1 MHKTPSLN
9 TAVVFRTPSWD
20 RVDGS
25 PTTVS
30 SPSTIWNPHDEVIRR
45 FSDPAKDGDVRASGA
60 KYEKAEA
67 SYTVAVLSLQKLL
80 KDEGG
85 IAATGQDGK
94 QELSMVAKQ
103 LQQAKEGTLD
113 KKKMSRFVKSLDHY
127 QGVFDI
133 LSQADFSGL
142 PLIWGGIKLVLLMSK
157 TSSDT
162 LSKVFEVIID
172 IGRSLERIRGYAMLY
187 ATPRITEFTVEL
199 YEAVAEFLEKVIT
212 DFKKSP
218 FRRAMVDL
226 LQPFEVRYGD
236 LLTKMRKVQQEIKDD
251 ADLCMH
257 VRHMQVWSSHSM
269 AQYRRDLPMQRHQ
282 MYQGFKAMAE
292 DPNAAIFEAI
302 RKNLFRGFELQA
314 GYHQE
319 LESTYKTTTS
329 KAWIEWFKLEQK
341 YVPSGYSHETKIIQA
356 ECDAPDPQHALIW
369 KKQQR
374 TFASHVPSAY
384 LIWTRGMTAQSAI
397 ASLVHQILFQK
408 TEVMAQAGLDLDQF
422 KEANNSPRA
431 LWKFFTHLVT
441 TLGGCMVYITIG
453 SVGKHEAAIVK
464 KFVAMAKT
472 WDGPAIN
479 VTLIHPFSD
488 EFAKTEDVINL
499 DDKYDVHPSLTTTD
513 AMHHVLVLEL
523 NENKKVSETIQSLLW
538 ETVWREVRYAVIGI
552 AFNQVVE
559 HIQSAVEKVAD
570 VARQTD
576 AISSEHDEF
585 RERRERRAKKILTN
599 TDAKHWIAAVSTWT
613 GNKLSM
619 DALREQIQRHID
631 IVDIHLAADIK
642 AGLKEKL
649 DLLLFDD
656 ETELEPRPLTE
667 SQRMSIWDELQNAI
681 RPGTQVMFCSQIEEL
696 LSAVLEDY
704 RMEGPEKEGEAKTLF
719 VYLAKTY
726 FAKSGRWKNTFSE
739 DKNLVADGI
748 TKAIEIGF
756 QHLVEAFASGGS

>member
-1 MHKTPSLN
+1 MHKRPSLN

-25 PTTVS
+25 PTTVA
-30 SPSTIWNPHDEVIRR
+30 SPT
-45 FSDPAKDGDVRASGA
+45 KDGDVRASGA
-60 KYEKAEA
+60 KKAEA
-67 SYTVAVLSLQKLL
+67 SYTAAVLSLQKLL
-80 KDEGG
+80 KDEGS
-85 IAATGQDGK
+85 IAATSQDGK

-236 LLTKMRKVQQEIKDD
+236 LLTKMRKE
-251 ADLCMH
+251 
-257 VRHMQVWSSHSM
+257 
-269 AQYRRDLPMQRHQ
+269 
-282 MYQGFKAMAE
+282 AMAE
-292 DPNAAIFEAI
+292 DPNAVIFEAI
-302 RKNLFRGFELQA
+302 RKNLFRGFELEA

-464 KFVAMAKT
+464 KFVAMTKT
-472 WDGPAIN
+472 WDRPAIN

-488 EFAKTEDVINL
+488 DFAKTEDVINL

-523 NENKKVSETIQSLLW
+523 NEGKKVSETIQSLLW

-559 HIQSAVEKVAD
+559 HIQIAVKKVAD
-570 VARQTD
+570 TAREKDVMSNEQD
-576 AISSEHDEF
+576 DSQEWQ
-585 RERRERRAKKILTN
+585 ERRAKKLFTN
-599 TDAKHWIAAVSTWT
+599 TDAKHWNAAVSVWT
-613 GNKLSM
+613 GNKWSM

-631 IVDIHLAADIK
+631 IVEIHLPADIK

-704 RMEGPEKEGEAKTLF
+704 RMEGPEREGEAKTLF

-726 FAKSGRWKNTFSE
+726 FAKSGRWKDTFSE
-739 DKNLVADGI
+739 DKNLVVDGI

>member
-1 MHKTPSLN
+1 
-9 TAVVFRTPSWD
+9 
-20 RVDGS
+20 
-25 PTTVS
+25 
-30 SPSTIWNPHDEVIRR
+30 
-45 FSDPAKDGDVRASGA
+45 
-60 KYEKAEA
+60 
-67 SYTVAVLSLQKLL
+67 
-80 KDEGG
+80 
-85 IAATGQDGK
+85 
-94 QELSMVAKQ
+94 
-103 LQQAKEGTLD
+103 
-113 KKKMSRFVKSLDHY
+113 
-127 QGVFDI
+127 
-133 LSQADFSGL
+133 
-142 PLIWGGIKLVLLMSK
+142 
-157 TSSDT
+157 
-162 LSKVFEVIID
+162 
-172 IGRSLERIRGYAMLY
+172 
-187 ATPRITEFTVEL
+187 
-199 YEAVAEFLEKVIT
+199 
-212 DFKKSP
+212 
-218 FRRAMVDL
+218 
-226 LQPFEVRYGD
+226 
-236 LLTKMRKVQQEIKDD
+236 
-251 ADLCMH
+251 
-257 VRHMQVWSSHSM
+257 
-269 AQYRRDLPMQRHQ
+269 

-302 RKNLFRGFELQA
+302 RKNLFRGFELEA

-431 LWKFFTHLVT
+431 LWKLFTHLVT

-453 SVGKHEAAIVK
+453 SVGKQEAAIVK

-488 EFAKTEDVINL
+488 DFAKTDDVINL

-523 NENKKVSETIQSLLW
+523 NEGKKVSETIQSLLW

-559 HIQSAVEKVAD
+559 HIQIAAKKVAD
-570 VARQTD
+570 VARENGAVSNEQD
-576 AISSEHDEF
+576 SSQKRQD
-585 RERRERRAKKILTN
+585 RGAKETFTN
-599 TDAKHWIAAVSTWT
+599 TDTKHWIAAVSTWT
-613 GNKLSM
+613 GNKWFM

-631 IVDIHLAADIK
+631 IVDIHLPADIK

-649 DLLLFDD
+649 DLLLFD

-681 RPGTQVMFCSQIEEL
+681 RPDTQVMFCSQIEEL

-704 RMEGPEKEGEAKTLF
+704 RMEGPGKEGEAKTLF

>member
-1 MHKTPSLN
+1 MHKRPSLN

-67 SYTVAVLSLQKLL
+67 SYTAAVLSLQKLL

-113 KKKMSRFVKSLDHY
+113 KKKISRFVKSLDHY

-251 ADLCMH
+251 ADL
-257 VRHMQVWSSHSM
+257 S
-269 AQYRRDLPMQRHQ
+269 
-282 MYQGFKAMAE
+282 MAE

-302 RKNLFRGFELQA
+302 RKNLFRGFELEA

-441 TLGGCMVYITIG
+441 ILGGCMVYITIG

-488 EFAKTEDVINL
+488 DFAKTEDVINL

-523 NENKKVSETIQSLLW
+523 NEGTKVSETIQSLLW

-559 HIQSAVEKVAD
+559 HIQIAVKKVAD
-570 VARQTD
+570 KAREKNVMSNEQ
-576 AISSEHDEF
+576 DEF

-599 TDAKHWIAAVSTWT
+599 TDAKHWNAAVSVWT
-613 GNKLSM
+613 GNKWSM

-631 IVDIHLAADIK
+631 IVDIHLPTDIK

-704 RMEGPEKEGEAKTLF
+704 RMEGPEREGEAKTLF
-719 VYLAKTY
+719 VYLAKMY
-726 FAKSGRWKNTFSE
+726 FAKSGRWKDTFSE

-756 QHLVEAFASGGS
+756 QHLVEAFASG

>member
-1 MHKTPSLN
+1 MQRRHAQDAL
-9 TAVVFRTPSWD
+9 FEHGC
-20 RVDGS
+20 RVSYAFLG
-25 PTTVS
+25 PRR
-30 SPSTIWNPHDEVIRR
+30 WEPHDG
-45 FSDPAKDGDVRASGA
+45 FQPK
-60 KYEKAEA
+60 KAEA
-67 SYTVAVLSLQKLL
+67 SYTAAVLSLQKLL

-199 YEAVAEFLEKVIT
+199 YEAVAEFLEKAIT

-236 LLTKMRKVQQEIKDD
+236 LLTKMRKVQQEIQDD

-257 VRHMQVWSSHSM
+257 
-269 AQYRRDLPMQRHQ
+269 
-282 MYQGFKAMAE
+282 KAMAE
-292 DPNAAIFEAI
+292 DPNAVIFEAI
-302 RKNLFRGFELQA
+302 RKNLFRGFELEA

-472 WDGPAIN
+472 WDGPAIS

-488 EFAKTEDVINL
+488 DFAKTEDIINL

-523 NENKKVSETIQSLLW
+523 NEGK
-538 ETVWREVRYAVIGI
+538 
-552 AFNQVVE
+552 
-559 HIQSAVEKVAD
+559 
-570 VARQTD
+570 
-576 AISSEHDEF
+576 
-585 RERRERRAKKILTN
+585 
-599 TDAKHWIAAVSTWT
+599 KHWNAAVSVWT
-613 GNKLSM
+613 GNKWSM
-619 DALREQIQRHID
+619 NALREQIQRHID
-631 IVDIHLAADIK
+631 IIDIHLPADIK

-656 ETELEPRPLTE
+656 EMELEPRPLTE

-681 RPGTQVMFCSQIEEL
+681 RPGTQVMFCSQIEEV
-696 LSAVLEDY
+696 LSAVLDDY
-704 RMEGPEKEGEAKTLF
+704 RMEGPEREGEAKTLF

-726 FAKSGRWKNTFSE
+726 FAKSGRWKDTFSE

>member
-1 MHKTPSLN
+1 MQRRHAQDAL
-9 TAVVFRTPSWD
+9 FEHGC
-20 RVDGS
+20 RVSYAFLG
-25 PTTVS
+25 PRR
-30 SPSTIWNPHDEVIRR
+30 WEPHDG
-45 FSDPAKDGDVRASGA
+45 FQPK
-60 KYEKAEA
+60 KAEA
-67 SYTVAVLSLQKLL
+67 SYTAAVLSLQKLL

-113 KKKMSRFVKSLDHY
+113 KKKMSRFVKSLEHY

-236 LLTKMRKVQQEIKDD
+236 LLTKMKKVQQEIKDD

-257 VRHMQVWSSHSM
+257 E
-269 AQYRRDLPMQRHQ
+269 
-282 MYQGFKAMAE
+282 AMAE

-302 RKNLFRGFELQA
+302 KKNLFRGFELEA

-384 LIWTRGMTAQSAI
+384 LIWTRGMTVQSAI

-441 TLGGCMVYITIG
+441 ILGGCMVYITIG

-472 WDGPAIN
+472 WDGPAIS

-488 EFAKTEDVINL
+488 DFAKTEDVINL

-523 NENKKVSETIQSLLW
+523 NEGK
-538 ETVWREVRYAVIGI
+538 
-552 AFNQVVE
+552 
-559 HIQSAVEKVAD
+559 
-570 VARQTD
+570 
-576 AISSEHDEF
+576 
-585 RERRERRAKKILTN
+585 
-599 TDAKHWIAAVSTWT
+599 KHWNAAVSVWT
-613 GNKLSM
+613 GNKWSM

-631 IVDIHLAADIK
+631 IVDIHLPADIK

-656 ETELEPRPLTE
+656 EMELEPRPLTE

-681 RPGTQVMFCSQIEEL
+681 RPGTQVMFCSQIEEV
-696 LSAVLEDY
+696 LSAVLDDY
-704 RMEGPEKEGEAKTLF
+704 RMEGPEREGEAKTLF
-719 VYLAKTY
+719 VYLAKRY
-726 FAKSGRWKNTFSE
+726 FARSGRWKDTFSE

>member
-1 MHKTPSLN
+1 MHKRPSLN

-25 PTTVS
+25 PTTVA
-30 SPSTIWNPHDEVIRR
+30 SPTTIWNPHDEVIRR

-67 SYTVAVLSLQKLL
+67 SYTAAVLSLQKLL

-85 IAATGQDGK
+85 IAATSQDGK

-199 YEAVAEFLEKVIT
+199 YEAVAEFLEKIIT

-251 ADLCMH
+251 ADLWIFRCKDIKCT
-257 VRHMQVWSSHSM
+257 R
-269 AQYRRDLPMQRHQ
+269 AL
-282 MYQGFKAMAE
+282 KEAMAE

-302 RKNLFRGFELQA
+302 RKNLFRGFELEA

-374 TFASHVPSAY
+374 TFASHVPSTY

-441 TLGGCMVYITIG
+441 TIGGCMVYITIG

-488 EFAKTEDVINL
+488 DFAKTEDVINL

-523 NENKKVSETIQSLLW
+523 NEGKKVSETIQSLLW

-559 HIQSAVEKVAD
+559 HIQIAVKKVAD
-570 VARQTD
+570 TAREKDVMSNEQD
-576 AISSEHDEF
+576 DSQ
-585 RERRERRAKKILTN
+585 ERQERRAKKLFTT
-599 TDAKHWIAAVSTWT
+599 TDAKHWNAAVSVWT
-613 GNKLSM
+613 GNKWSM

-631 IVDIHLAADIK
+631 IVDIHLPADIK

-681 RPGTQVMFCSQIEEL
+681 RPGIQFMFCSQIEEL

-704 RMEGPEKEGEAKTLF
+704 RMEGLEREGEAKTLF

-726 FAKSGRWKNTFSE
+726 FAKSGRWKDTFSE
-739 DKNLVADGI
+739 DKDLVANGI

-756 QHLVEAFASGGS
+756 QHLVEAFASRGS

>member
-1 MHKTPSLN
+1 
-9 TAVVFRTPSWD
+9 
-20 RVDGS
+20 
-25 PTTVS
+25 
-30 SPSTIWNPHDEVIRR
+30 
-45 FSDPAKDGDVRASGA
+45 
-60 KYEKAEA
+60 
-67 SYTVAVLSLQKLL
+67 
-80 KDEGG
+80 
-85 IAATGQDGK
+85 
-94 QELSMVAKQ
+94 
-103 LQQAKEGTLD
+103 
-113 KKKMSRFVKSLDHY
+113 
-127 QGVFDI
+127 
-133 LSQADFSGL
+133 
-142 PLIWGGIKLVLLMSK
+142 
-157 TSSDT
+157 
-162 LSKVFEVIID
+162 
-172 IGRSLERIRGYAMLY
+172 
-187 ATPRITEFTVEL
+187 
-199 YEAVAEFLEKVIT
+199 
-212 DFKKSP
+212 
-218 FRRAMVDL
+218 MVDL
-226 LQPFEVRYGD
+226 LQSFEVRYGD
-236 LLTKMRKVQQEIKDD
+236 LLKKMRKQE
-251 ADLCMH
+251 
-257 VRHMQVWSSHSM
+257 
-269 AQYRRDLPMQRHQ
+269 
-282 MYQGFKAMAE
+282 AMAE

-302 RKNLFRGFELQA
+302 RKNLFRGFELEA

-441 TLGGCMVYITIG
+441 ILGGCMVYITVG

-472 WDGPAIN
+472 WDGPGIN

-488 EFAKTEDVINL
+488 DFAKTEDVINL
-499 DDKYDVHPSLTTTD
+499 DDKFDVHPSLTTTD

-523 NENKKVSETIQSLLW
+523 NEGK
-538 ETVWREVRYAVIGI
+538 
-552 AFNQVVE
+552 
-559 HIQSAVEKVAD
+559 
-570 VARQTD
+570 
-576 AISSEHDEF
+576 
-585 RERRERRAKKILTN
+585 
-599 TDAKHWIAAVSTWT
+599 KHWNAAVSVWT
-613 GNKLSM
+613 GNKWSM
-619 DALREQIQRHID
+619 DALREQIQRHFD
-631 IVDIHLAADIK
+631 IVDIHLPADIK

-704 RMEGPEKEGEAKTLF
+704 RTEGPEKEGEAKTLF
-719 VYLAKTY
+719 VYLAKTC

>member
-1 MHKTPSLN
+1 MHKKPSLN
-9 TAVVFRTPSWD
+9 TAVVFRTPFWD

-25 PTTVS
+25 PTTVA
-30 SPSTIWNPHDEVIRR
+30 SPITIWNPHDEVIRR

-67 SYTVAVLSLQKLL
+67 SYTAAVLSLQKLL

-85 IAATGQDGK
+85 IAATSQDGK
-94 QELSMVAKQ
+94 QELSMIAKQ

-142 PLIWGGIKLVLLMSK
+142 PLIWGGIKLFLLMSK

-199 YEAVAEFLEKVIT
+199 YEAVAEFLEKVIA

-251 ADLCMH
+251 ADL
-257 VRHMQVWSSHSM
+257 S
-269 AQYRRDLPMQRHQ
+269 
-282 MYQGFKAMAE
+282 MAE
-292 DPNAAIFEAI
+292 DPNAAIFDAI
-302 RKNLFRGFELQA
+302 MKNLFRGFELEA

-374 TFASHVPSAY
+374 MFASHVPSTY
-384 LIWTRGMTAQSAI
+384 LIWTRVMTAQSAI

-488 EFAKTEDVINL
+488 DFAKTEDVINL

-523 NENKKVSETIQSLLW
+523 NEGKKVSETIQSLLW

-559 HIQSAVEKVAD
+559 HIQIAVKKVAD
-570 VARQTD
+570 AAREKDVMSNEQD
-576 AISSEHDEF
+576 DSQ
-585 RERRERRAKKILTN
+585 ERQERRAKKLFTN
-599 TDAKHWIAAVSTWT
+599 TDAKHWNAAVSVWT
-613 GNKLSM
+613 GNKWSM

-631 IVDIHLAADIK
+631 IVDIHLPADIK

-649 DLLLFDD
+649 DLLLVDD

-704 RMEGPEKEGEAKTLF
+704 RMEGPEREGQAKTLF

-726 FAKSGRWKNTFSE
+726 FAKSGRWKDTFSE
-739 DKNLVADGI
+739 DKDLVAYGI

>member
-1 MHKTPSLN
+1 MQRRHAQDAL
-9 TAVVFRTPSWD
+9 FEHGC
-20 RVDGS
+20 RVSYAFLG
-25 PTTVS
+25 PRR
-30 SPSTIWNPHDEVIRR
+30 WEPHDG
-45 FSDPAKDGDVRASGA
+45 FQPK
-60 KYEKAEA
+60 KAEA
-67 SYTVAVLSLQKLL
+67 SYTAAVLSLQKLL

-113 KKKMSRFVKSLDHY
+113 KKKMSRFVKSLEHY

-236 LLTKMRKVQQEIKDD
+236 LLTKMKKVQQEIKDD

-257 VRHMQVWSSHSM
+257 E
-269 AQYRRDLPMQRHQ
+269 
-282 MYQGFKAMAE
+282 AMAE

-302 RKNLFRGFELQA
+302 KKNLFRGFELEA

-384 LIWTRGMTAQSAI
+384 LIWTRGMTVQSAI

-441 TLGGCMVYITIG
+441 ILGGCMVYITIG

-472 WDGPAIN
+472 WDGPAIS

-488 EFAKTEDVINL
+488 DFAKTEDVINL
-499 DDKYDVHPSLTTTD
+499 DDKYD
-513 AMHHVLVLEL
+513 
-523 NENKKVSETIQSLLW
+523 
-538 ETVWREVRYAVIGI
+538 
-552 AFNQVVE
+552 
-559 HIQSAVEKVAD
+559 
-570 VARQTD
+570 
-576 AISSEHDEF
+576 
-585 RERRERRAKKILTN
+585 
-599 TDAKHWIAAVSTWT
+599 HWNAAVSVWT
-613 GNKLSM
+613 GNKWSM

-631 IVDIHLAADIK
+631 IVDIHLPADIK

-656 ETELEPRPLTE
+656 EMELEPRPLTE

-681 RPGTQVMFCSQIEEL
+681 RPGTQVMFCSQIEEV
-696 LSAVLEDY
+696 LSAVLDDY
-704 RMEGPEKEGEAKTLF
+704 RMEGPEREGEAKTLF
-719 VYLAKTY
+719 VYLAKRY
-726 FAKSGRWKNTFSE
+726 FARSGRWKDTFSE

>member
-1 MHKTPSLN
+1 MQRRHAQEAL
-9 TAVVFRTPSWD
+9 FEHGC
-20 RVDGS
+20 RVSYAFLG
-25 PTTVS
+25 PRR
-30 SPSTIWNPHDEVIRR
+30 WEPHDG
-45 FSDPAKDGDVRASGA
+45 FQPK
-60 KYEKAEA
+60 KAEA
-67 SYTVAVLSLQKLL
+67 SYTAAVLSLQKLL

-113 KKKMSRFVKSLDHY
+113 KKKMSRFVKSLEHY

-257 VRHMQVWSSHSM
+257 E
-269 AQYRRDLPMQRHQ
+269 
-282 MYQGFKAMAE
+282 AMAE

-302 RKNLFRGFELQA
+302 RKNLFRGFELEA

-441 TLGGCMVYITIG
+441 ILGGCMVYITIG

-488 EFAKTEDVINL
+488 DFAKTEDVINL

-552 AFNQVVE
+552 AFNQVAE
-559 HIQSAVEKVAD
+559 HIQIAAKKVAD
-570 VARQTD
+570 VARENGATSNEQD
-576 AISSEHDEF
+576 SSQ
-585 RERRERRAKKILTN
+585 ERQDRGAKETFAN
-599 TDAKHWIAAVSTWT
+599 TDTKHWIAAVSTWT
-613 GNKLSM
+613 GNKWSM

-631 IVDIHLAADIK
+631 IVDIHLPADIK

-681 RPGTQVMFCSQIEEL
+681 RPGTQVMFCSHIEEL

-704 RMEGPEKEGEAKTLF
+704 RMEGPEREGEAKTLF

-726 FAKSGRWKNTFSE
+726 FAKSGRWKDTFSE
-739 DKNLVADGI
+739 DKNLVANGI

>member
-1 MHKTPSLN
+1 MQRRHAQDAL
-9 TAVVFRTPSWD
+9 FEHGC
-20 RVDGS
+20 RVSYAFLG
-25 PTTVS
+25 PRR
-30 SPSTIWNPHDEVIRR
+30 WEPHDG
-45 FSDPAKDGDVRASGA
+45 FQPK
-60 KYEKAEA
+60 KAEA
-67 SYTVAVLSLQKLL
+67 SYTAAVLSLQKLL

-113 KKKMSRFVKSLDHY
+113 KKKMFRFVKSLDHY

-251 ADLCMH
+251 ADLWIFQCKDIKCT
-257 VRHMQVWSSHSM
+257 R
-269 AQYRRDLPMQRHQ
+269 AL
-282 MYQGFKAMAE
+282 KEAMAE
-292 DPNAAIFEAI
+292 DPNAAIFDAI
-302 RKNLFRGFELQA
+302 RKSLFRGFELEA

-384 LIWTRGMTAQSAI
+384 LIWTCGMTAQSAI

-488 EFAKTEDVINL
+488 DFAKTEDVINL
-499 DDKYDVHPSLTTTD
+499 DDKYDVHPSLTPTD

-523 NENKKVSETIQSLLW
+523 NEGKKVSETIQSLLW

-559 HIQSAVEKVAD
+559 HIQIAAKKVAD
-570 VARQTD
+570 VARENGAVSNEQD
-576 AISSEHDEF
+576 SSQ
-585 RERRERRAKKILTN
+585 ERQDRGAKETFIN
-599 TDAKHWIAAVSTWT
+599 TDTKHWIAAVSTWT
-613 GNKLSM
+613 GNKWSM

-631 IVDIHLAADIK
+631 IIDIHLPADIK

-681 RPGTQVMFCSQIEEL
+681 RPGTQVMFCRQIEEL

>member
-1 MHKTPSLN
+1 MHKKPSLN
-9 TAVVFRTPSWD
+9 TAVVFRTPFWD

-25 PTTVS
+25 PTTVAS
-30 SPSTIWNPHDEVIRR
+30 RITIWNPHDEVIRR

-67 SYTVAVLSLQKLL
+67 SYTAAVLSLQKLL

-85 IAATGQDGK
+85 IAATSQDGK
-94 QELSMVAKQ
+94 QELSMIAKQ

-199 YEAVAEFLEKVIT
+199 YEAVAEFLEKVIA

-251 ADLCMH
+251 ADL
-257 VRHMQVWSSHSM
+257 S
-269 AQYRRDLPMQRHQ
+269 
-282 MYQGFKAMAE
+282 MAE

-302 RKNLFRGFELQA
+302 RKNLFRGFELEA

-374 TFASHVPSAY
+374 TFASHVPSTY

-408 TEVMAQAGLDLDQF
+408 TEVMAQTGLDLDQF

-488 EFAKTEDVINL
+488 DFAKTEDVINL

-523 NENKKVSETIQSLLW
+523 NEGKKVSETIQSLLW

-559 HIQSAVEKVAD
+559 HIQIAVKKVAD
-570 VARQTD
+570 TAREKDVMSNEQD
-576 AISSEHDEF
+576 DSQ
-585 RERRERRAKKILTN
+585 ERQERRAKKLFTN
-599 TDAKHWIAAVSTWT
+599 TDAKHWNAAVSVWT
-613 GNKLSM
+613 GNKWSM

-631 IVDIHLAADIK
+631 IVDIHLPADIK

-704 RMEGPEKEGEAKTLF
+704 RMEGPEREGEAKTLF

-726 FAKSGRWKNTFSE
+726 FAKSGRWKDTFSE
-739 DKNLVADGI
+739 DKDLVANGI

>member
-1 MHKTPSLN
+1 MQRRHAQEAL
-9 TAVVFRTPSWD
+9 FEHGC
-20 RVDGS
+20 RVSYAFLG
-25 PTTVS
+25 PRR
-30 SPSTIWNPHDEVIRR
+30 WEPHDG
-45 FSDPAKDGDVRASGA
+45 FQPK
-60 KYEKAEA
+60 KAEA
-67 SYTVAVLSLQKLL
+67 SYTAAVLSLQKLL
-80 KDEGG
+80 EDEGG

-142 PLIWGGIKLVLLMSK
+142 PLIWGGIKLVLLMST

-199 YEAVAEFLEKVIT
+199 YEAVTEFLEKVIT

-236 LLTKMRKVQQEIKDD
+236 LLTKMRKE
-251 ADLCMH
+251 
-257 VRHMQVWSSHSM
+257 
-269 AQYRRDLPMQRHQ
+269 
-282 MYQGFKAMAE
+282 AMAE
-292 DPNAAIFEAI
+292 DPSAAIFEAI
-302 RKNLFRGFELQA
+302 KKNLFRGFELEA

-488 EFAKTEDVINL
+488 DFAKTEDVINL

-552 AFNQVVE
+552 AFNQVAE
-559 HIQSAVEKVAD
+559 HIQIAAKKVAD
-570 VARQTD
+570 VARENGATSNEQD
-576 AISSEHDEF
+576 NSQ
-585 RERRERRAKKILTN
+585 ERQDRGAKEIFTN
-599 TDAKHWIAAVSTWT
+599 TDTKHWIAAVSTWT
-613 GNKLSM
+613 GNKWSM

-631 IVDIHLAADIK
+631 IVDIHLPTDVK

-756 QHLVEAFASGGS
+756 QHLVEAFASG

>member
-1 MHKTPSLN
+1 MQRRHAQDAL
-9 TAVVFRTPSWD
+9 FEHGC
-20 RVDGS
+20 RVSYAFLG
-25 PTTVS
+25 PRR
-30 SPSTIWNPHDEVIRR
+30 WEPHDG
-45 FSDPAKDGDVRASGA
+45 FQPK
-60 KYEKAEA
+60 KAEA
-67 SYTVAVLSLQKLL
+67 SYTAAVLSLQKLL

-236 LLTKMRKVQQEIKDD
+236 LLTKMRKVQQEIQDD

-257 VRHMQVWSSHSM
+257 
-269 AQYRRDLPMQRHQ
+269 
-282 MYQGFKAMAE
+282 KAMAE
-292 DPNAAIFEAI
+292 DPNAVIFEAI
-302 RKNLFRGFELQA
+302 RKNLFRGFELEA

-472 WDGPAIN
+472 WDGPAIS

-488 EFAKTEDVINL
+488 DFAKTEDIINL

-523 NENKKVSETIQSLLW
+523 NEGKKVSKTIQSLLW
-538 ETVWREVRYAVIGI
+538 ETVWREVRYAVIAI
-552 AFNQVVE
+552 AFDQV
-559 HIQSAVEKVAD
+559 
-570 VARQTD
+570 
-576 AISSEHDEF
+576 
-585 RERRERRAKKILTN
+585 
-599 TDAKHWIAAVSTWT
+599 HWNAAVSVWT
-613 GNKLSM
+613 GNKWSM
-619 DALREQIQRHID
+619 NALREQIQRHID
-631 IVDIHLAADIK
+631 IIDIHLPADIK

-656 ETELEPRPLTE
+656 EMELEPRPLTE

-681 RPGTQVMFCSQIEEL
+681 RPGTQVMFCSQIEEV
-696 LSAVLEDY
+696 LSAVLDDY
-704 RMEGPEKEGEAKTLF
+704 RMEGPEREGEAKTLF

-726 FAKSGRWKNTFSE
+726 FAKSGRWKDTFSE